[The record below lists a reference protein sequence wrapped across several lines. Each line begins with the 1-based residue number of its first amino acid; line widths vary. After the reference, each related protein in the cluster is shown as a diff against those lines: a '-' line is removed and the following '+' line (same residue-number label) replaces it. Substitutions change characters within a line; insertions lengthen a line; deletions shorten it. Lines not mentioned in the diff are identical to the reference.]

1 MSTNAGNADNTS
13 GLDLPTDSEGWCI
26 TRKVQED
33 KYKFVWKIENFSE
46 EISKPADI
54 MESSE
59 FTILSPDNVLTSWKL
74 LLYPN
79 HREDNIGYVGGFLE
93 NQEEKEII

>member
-59 FTILSPDNVLTSWKL
+59 SWQRPYQLETASLSKS
-74 LLYPN
+74 
-79 HREDNIGYVGGFLE
+79 
-93 NQEEKEII
+93 